1 MVPGGVTQGI
11 KHVSHDDTYLC
22 RDERGRWCFVPALMG
37 EALGQLAAWNVMFT
51 QSFQFRPVAGVVS
64 SARLHRPAYVG
75 ETLLLTSFIE
85 ALDESAVHYRGVA
98 KVCDEVVFTIDS
110 ALGPLLPMADFID
123 RGAVEQQFAEINR
136 PGDASYLPLHT
147 ALDDSAML
155 TAPSSN
161 IAPPMVFDGI
171 LDSVPGVSLTAVKR
185 VTKAAPFFP
194 DHFPNKPVLPM
205 SVLLQCKLNLVRD
218 FLAEAC
224 FETTYVVSALQK
236 IKMNEFIYPGDVVFS
251 FVTVKRRDANE
262 LILSYRSEVDG
273 KRVCVVE
280 IVMKAKGDGCEQ

>member
-22 RDERGRWCFVPALMG
+22 RDEQDRWCFIPSLMG

-64 SARLHRPAYVG
+64 SACLHRPAYVG

-85 ALDESAVHYRGVA
+85 ALDESAVRYRSVA
-98 KVCDEVVFTIDS
+98 LVGDEVVFTIDS
-110 ALGPLLPMADFID
+110 ALGPLLPMGDFIEKE
-123 RGAVEQQFAEINR
+123 AVEHQFAEINR
-136 PGDASYLPLHT
+136 PGDVSCLPFNT
-147 ALDDSAML
+147 RLDDVAML

-161 IAPPMVFDGI
+161 IAPSMVFDGI
-171 LDSVPGVSLTAVKR
+171 LESVPGVSLTAVKR
-185 VTKAAPFFP
+185 VTKAAPYFP

-205 SVLLQCKLNLVRD
+205 SVLLECKLNLARD
-218 FLAEAC
+218 FVAQAG
-224 FETTYVVSALQK
+224 FETAYVVYALQK
-236 IKMNEFIYPGDVVFS
+236 IKMNGFIHPGDVVFS
-251 FVTVKRRDANE
+251 FVTVKRRDTKE

-280 IVMKAKGDGCEQ
+280 IVMKVKGDL